1 MSAIDTSRL
10 NIDIKELRKRVKL
23 VGDRVEK
30 DKKVILTK
38 AALPV
43 VAASKSI
50 LSSSGLKIP
59 GLARKVEGFKGAASA
74 TYSGGK
80 IRGRYFPGNLEK
92 SLRILNLKKTENIFV
107 GPQIKKKQ
115 GAGSFGK
122 SESRANAFYAQM
134 VFGSALAFGK
144 KITQKALQVATPQAI
159 SIIDREVTKSV
170 GSEAKKQGL

>member
-1 MSAIDTSRL
+1 MSAIDTSQL

-23 VGDRVEK
+23 VGARVEK

-38 AALPV
+38 AATPVV
-43 VAASKSI
+43 VAAKSI

-59 GLARKVEGFKGAASA
+59 GIARKVEGFKGAVSA

-92 SLRILNLKKTENIFV
+92 SLRILNLKKTENVFI
-107 GPQIKKKQ
+107 GPKINRKQ
-115 GAGSFGK
+115 GAGTFGK

-144 KITQKALQVATPQAI
+144 KITQRALQVASPQAI